1 MNSAMQTN
9 CVIAA
14 LQASPT
20 TEWPYPHW
28 QLHDVLPAPVA
39 TALMAWRPDA
49 RFIGGDSGGQ
59 RSGRNG
65 QRLFITPALRATSP
79 AMDRLARLFDAPQT
93 RAAFSTQCAARLE
106 HAALR
111 LELCLDTNG
120 FWLEPHTD
128 IGAKRLTLLIA
139 LSMGAQ
145 AAQWGTDIMTAGGI
159 PVARASGAFNSGL
172 LFIPSARSWHG
183 FVPRPLNGVR
193 RTLIVNYVGPEWE
206 ATDELA
212 MPTHACREKP
222 DCAPAE
228 TECMTSLYSGTKRF

>member
-1 MNSAMQTN
+1 MNHPMETN

-14 LQASPT
+14 LQASPVIA
-20 TEWPYPHW
+20 WPYPHW

-39 TALMAWRPDA
+39 AALVAWRPDA
-49 RFIGGDSGGQ
+49 RFMGGDSGGQ
-59 RSGRNG
+59 RAGRNG
-65 QRLFITPALRATSP
+65 QRLFITPALRAANP
-79 AMDRLARLFDAPQT
+79 ALDHLAHLFDAPHT
-93 RAAFSTQCAARLE
+93 RAVFTTHCAARLE
-106 HAALR
+106 NTALR

-145 AAQWGTDIMTAGGI
+145 AAQWGTDIMTATGT

-206 ATDELA
+206 ARDELA
-212 MPTHACREKP
+212 MPTHAC
-222 DCAPAE
+222 
-228 TECMTSLYSGTKRF
+228 

>member
-65 QRLFITPALRATSP
+65 QRLFITPALRAASP

-93 RAAFSTQCAARLE
+93 RAAFSTRCAARLE

-145 AAQWGTDIMTAGGI
+145 AAQWGTDIMTAGGT

-212 MPTHACREKP
+212 MPTNACREKP
-222 DCAPAE
+222 DCAPAG
-228 TECMTSLYSGTKRF
+228 TECMTNLYSGTKRF